1 MKKENKQENKKMSR
15 KEQRRYDSACT
26 VIDSAFETDSRVAV
40 VRVDLSYRE
49 GKSSAQRI
57 NSDLNK
63 LRLNARS
70 KPSIFK
76 DQIGYVIKL
85 EKGDNDNY
93 HAHALFT
100 FKGHE
105 VKNHKYKAEQI
116 GKYWQEVITK
126 GDGIYH
132 NCNTKKYDK
141 NCLGVIER
149 SNVDDVE
156 ALKENVLG
164 YLCKDEQSIN
174 NSDGSDKKIREFRC
188 SMIKK

>member
-1 MKKENKQENKKMSR
+1 MEKDTR
-15 KEQRRYDSACT
+15 KEQRRYNSACA
-26 VIDSAFETDSRVAV
+26 VIDSAFETDSRVVV

-57 NSDLNK
+57 NSDLNR
-63 LRLNARS
+63 LMLNARS

-76 DQIGYVIKL
+76 HQIGNIMKL
-85 EKGDNDNY
+85 EKGNNDNY

-100 FKGHE
+100 FRGHN
-105 VKNHKYKAEQI
+105 VRNHIYKADQL
-116 GKYWQEVITK
+116 GKYWRDTITK
-126 GDGIYH
+126 GDGLYH
-132 NCNTKKYDK
+132 NCNTKEYDK

>member
-1 MKKENKQENKKMSR
+1 MKKDSR
-15 KEQRRYDSACT
+15 KEQRRYVSACT
-26 VIDSAFETDSRVAV
+26 VIDTAFETDSRVAV

-76 DQIGYVIKL
+76 DQIGYIIKL
-85 EKGDNDNY
+85 EKGNNENY

-100 FKGHE
+100 FRGHN
-105 VKNHKYKAEQI
+105 VRNHKYKAEQL

-126 GDGIYH
+126 GDGLYH
-132 NCNTKKYDK
+132 NCNTKEYDK
-141 NCLGVIER
+141 YCVGTIHRNDTEAI
-149 SNVDDVE
+149 D
-156 ALKENVLG
+156 ALKETVVG
-164 YLCKDEQSIN
+164 FLCKDEQSTKN
-174 NSDGSDKKIREFRC
+174 NDGSDKKAKEFRC
-188 SMIKK
+188 SVAKKKK

>member
-1 MKKENKQENKKMSR
+1 MKKDNR
-15 KEQRRYDSACT
+15 KIQRRYKQGCA
-26 VIDSAFETDSRVAV
+26 VIDDAFKADSKV
-40 VRVDLSYRE
+40 VFIRIDLYYRDN
-49 GKSSAQRI
+49 KSSLDKI
-57 NSDLNK
+57 NKDLNK
-63 LRLNARS
+63 LNVNS
-70 KPSIFK
+70 HTKPTIFK
-76 DQIGYVIKL
+76 DCINYITKL

-105 VKNHKYKAEQI
+105 VKNHKYKAEQL

-126 GDGIYH
+126 GDGLYH
-132 NCNTKKYDK
+132 NCNTKEYDK

-164 YLCKDEQSIN
+164 YLCKDEQSIK
-174 NSDGSDKKIREFRC
+174 NSDGSDKKAREFRC
-188 SMIKK
+188 SITKKKNKNSK

>member
-1 MKKENKQENKKMSR
+1 MKKDSR
-15 KEQRRYDSACT
+15 KTQRRYKQGCA
-26 VIDSAFETDSRVAV
+26 VIDNSLKLDSRVAV
-40 VRVDLSYRE
+40 IRLDLSYQD
-49 GKSSAQRI
+49 GKGSADRL

-100 FKGHE
+100 FRGHK
-105 VKNHKYKAEQI
+105 VRNHKYKAEQL
-116 GKYWQEVITK
+116 GKYWQDTITK
-126 GDGIYH
+126 GDGLYH

-164 YLCKDEQSIN
+164 YLCKDEQSIK
-174 NSDGSDKKIREFRC
+174 NSDGSDKKAREFRC
-188 SMIKK
+188 SITKKKNKNSK

>member
-1 MKKENKQENKKMSR
+1 MKKDNR
-15 KEQRRYDSACT
+15 KIQRRYKQGCA
-26 VIDSAFETDSRVAV
+26 VIDDAFKADSKV
-40 VRVDLSYRE
+40 VFIRIDLYYRDN
-49 GKSSAQRI
+49 KSSLDKI
-57 NSDLNK
+57 NKDLNK
-63 LRLNARS
+63 LNVNS
-70 KPSIFK
+70 HTKPTIFK
-76 DQIGYVIKL
+76 DCINYITKI

-105 VKNHKYKAEQI
+105 VKNHKYKAEQL

-126 GDGIYH
+126 GDGLYH
-132 NCNTKKYDK
+132 NCNTKEYDK

-164 YLCKDEQSIN
+164 YLCKDEQSIK
-174 NSDGSDKKIREFRC
+174 NSDGSDKKAREFRC
-188 SMIKK
+188 SITKKKNKNSKWI

>member
-57 NSDLNK
+57 NIDLNK

>member
-1 MKKENKQENKKMSR
+1 MKQNNR
-15 KEQRRYDSACT
+15 KTLRRYKQGCT
-26 VIDSAFETDSRVAV
+26 VIDSSLELDSRVAV
-40 VRVDLSYRE
+40 IRLDLSCQNSK
-49 GKSSAQRI
+49 GSADRL

-70 KPSIFK
+70 NPSIFK

-100 FKGHE
+100 FREHE
-105 VKNHKYKAEQI
+105 VKNHKYKAEQL

-126 GDGIYH
+126 GNGIYH
-132 NCNTKKYDK
+132 NCNTKEYDK

-149 SNVDDVE
+149 SSVDDIE
-156 ALKENVLG
+156 ELKENVLG
-164 YLCKDEQSIN
+164 YLCKDEQSIK

-188 SMIKK
+188 SVIKK

>member
-1 MKKENKQENKKMSR
+1 MKKDSR

-26 VIDSAFETDSRVAV
+26 VIDTAFETDSRIAV

-76 DQIGYVIKL
+76 DQIGYIIKL
-85 EKGDNDNY
+85 EKGNNENY

-100 FKGHE
+100 FRGHN
-105 VKNHKYKAEQI
+105 VRNHKYKAEQL

-126 GDGIYH
+126 GDGLYH
-132 NCNTKKYDK
+132 NCNTKEYDK
-141 NCLGVIER
+141 YCIGTIHRNDTEAI
-149 SNVDDVE
+149 N
-156 ALKENVLG
+156 ALKETVVSF
-164 YLCKDEQSIN
+164 LCKDEQSTK
-174 NSDGSDKKIREFRC
+174 NSDGSDKKAKEFRC
-188 SMIKK
+188 SVAKKKK

>member
-1 MKKENKQENKKMSR
+1 MKKDSR

-26 VIDSAFETDSRVAV
+26 VIDTAFETDSRVAV

-76 DQIGYVIKL
+76 NQIGYIIKL
-85 EKGDNDNY
+85 EKGYNDNY

-100 FKGHE
+100 FRGHE
-105 VKNHKYKAEQI
+105 VKNHKYKAEQL

-126 GDGIYH
+126 GDGLYH
-132 NCNTKKYDK
+132 NCNTKEYDK

-174 NSDGSDKKIREFRC
+174 NSDGSDKKIKEFRC
-188 SMIKK
+188 SAVAKKKQA

>member
-1 MKKENKQENKKMSR
+1 MKKDSR

-26 VIDSAFETDSRVAV
+26 VIDTAFETDSRIAV
-40 VRVDLSYRE
+40 VRVDFSYRE

-76 DQIGYVIKL
+76 DQIGYIIKL
-85 EKGDNDNY
+85 EKGNNENY

-100 FKGHE
+100 FRGHN
-105 VKNHKYKAEQI
+105 VRNHKYKAEQL

-126 GDGIYH
+126 GDGLYH
-132 NCNTKKYDK
+132 NCNTKEYDK
-141 NCLGVIER
+141 YCIGTIHRNDTEAI
-149 SNVDDVE
+149 N
-156 ALKENVLG
+156 ALKETVVG
-164 YLCKDEQSIN
+164 FLCKDEQSTK
-174 NSDGSDKKIREFRC
+174 NSEGSDKKAKEFRC
-188 SMIKK
+188 SIAKKKKIRILN

>member
-1 MKKENKQENKKMSR
+1 MKKDSIKT
-15 KEQRRYDSACT
+15 QRRYKQGCA
-26 VIDSAFETDSRVAV
+26 VIDNSLKLDSRVAV
-40 VRVDLSYRE
+40 IRLDLSYQD
-49 GKSSAQRI
+49 GKGSANRL

-100 FKGHE
+100 FRGHK
-105 VKNHKYKAEQI
+105 VRNHKYKAEQL
-116 GKYWQEVITK
+116 GKYWQDTITK
-126 GDGIYH
+126 GDGLYH
-132 NCNTKKYDK
+132 NCNTKEYDK

-188 SMIKK
+188 SAVAKKKKA